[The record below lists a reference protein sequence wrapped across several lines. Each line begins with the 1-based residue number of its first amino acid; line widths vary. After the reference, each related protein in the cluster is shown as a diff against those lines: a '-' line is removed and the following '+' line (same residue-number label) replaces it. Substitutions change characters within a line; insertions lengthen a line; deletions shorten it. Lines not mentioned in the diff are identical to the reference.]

1 MTLKEFREF
10 TEDMRGDVELFY
22 SHADGFHPINTF
34 IPIGDNL
41 ALCHKV
47 YGQGNYV
54 GIIESQIKLQS
65 HDKERTA

>member
-1 MTLKEFREF
+1 MTLEEFRKF

-22 SHADGFHPINTF
+22 SHADGYHPINTF

-47 YGQGNYV
+47 YGQANYV
-54 GIIESQIKLQS
+54 GIIESQIILQD
-65 HDKERTA
+65 HDKERTT